1 MITVIGTPK
10 TRTLRVL
17 WMLEE
22 LGLPYDHV
30 AARPRSEEVTALNPL
45 GRIPVLRDGD
55 AVLTDSVA
63 IMAYLGDRSP
73 DAGGADCVGG
83 LSHPAGTPERARQD
97 ALTLQMVDEFDA
109 LLWTM
114 ARHTFVLPEKLRV
127 PEVLPTCEKELVRNA
142 ARLADALGDRPF
154 LMGAQMTIPDIMA
167 GHCCNWAVTAGV
179 KLDPPPPLAAY
190 LKRLRARPAYR
201 RAIGRPELG

>member
-1 MITVIGTPK
+1 MITVVGTAK

-22 LGLPYDHV
+22 LGLPYDHQPES
-30 AARPRSEEVTALNPL
+30 PRSPEVTALNPL

-83 LSHPAGTPERARQD
+83 LTHPAGTPARAHQD
-97 ALTLQMVDEFDA
+97 ALTLQLIDEFDA
-109 LLWTM
+109 VIWTM

-142 ARLADALGDRPF
+142 AKLAETLGERPF
-154 LMGAQMTIPDIMA
+154 LMGEQMTIPDIMA
-167 GHCCNWAVTAGV
+167 GHCCGWAITAGV
-179 KLDPPPPLAAY
+179 ALAPPPNLAAY
-190 LKRLRARPAYR
+190 LKRLRTRPAYR
-201 RAIGRPELG
+201 RALGRPEVS